1 VRKCVR
7 KCVRKAGKRGGLSG
21 GSQYAALVYEPQ
33 VPRRRQRI
41 GDLFAGVGYLGRG
54 LGWMARRPGQWLFG
68 LIPAVITLIL
78 VGFALFF
85 LGKYADELGE
95 WVTPFADGWSS
106 GLRSIVRVVAALA
119 IFGTGAF
126 LAMVLFTAIT
136 LLIGEP
142 FYESIAVRV
151 ERSQGAAPPEVETPL
166 VAQLLRG
173 LRDSIIVGAF
183 ALAFG
188 VLFFVLGFIP
198 VVGQTVVPVLAACVT
213 GFFLSGE
220 LTAIALE
227 RRGLRRKARFAL
239 LRKRWLLAVGF
250 GAATVVL
257 FLIPL
262 GAVLAMPGAVA
273 GGTLLAR
280 ERLAPGPGGLPVS
293 AGEPGEH
300 GTRHPM

>member
-1 VRKCVR
+1 VDPST
-7 KCVRKAGKRGGLSG
+7 LPP
-21 GSQYAALVYEPQ
+21 VYEPQ
-33 VPRRRQRI
+33 VRRRQGI

-54 LGWMARRPGQWLFG
+54 LGWVARHPGQWLFG
-68 LIPAVITLIL
+68 LIPAFITLIL
-78 VGFALFF
+78 FGIALYF
-85 LGKYADELGE
+85 LGKNADDLGE
-95 WVTPFADGWSS
+95 WVTPFADGWSP
-106 GLRSIVRVVAALA
+106 GPRGFVRLVAALA

-126 LAMVLFTAIT
+126 LAMVLFTAVT
-136 LLIGEP
+136 LLIGGP
-142 FYESIAVRV
+142 FYEGIAVRV
-151 ERSQGAAPPEVETPL
+151 EQSLGGAPPEVDASL
-166 VAQLLRG
+166 MVQLARG
-173 LRDSIIVGAF
+173 LRDSLVIGIL
-183 ALAFG
+183 ALVFG

-198 VVGQTVVPVLAACVT
+198 LIGQTVVPVVAACVT

-227 RRGLRRKARFAL
+227 RRGLRRKDRFAL

-280 ERLAPGPGGLPVS
+280 ERLAPGAGGWAES
-293 AGEPGEH
+293 ARQH
-300 GTRHPM
+300 GTSHPR

>member
-1 VRKCVR
+1 
-7 KCVRKAGKRGGLSG
+7 
-21 GSQYAALVYEPQ
+21 VYEPQ
-33 VPRRRQRI
+33 VPRRRQRV

-54 LGWMARRPGQWLFG
+54 LSWIARRPGQWLFG
-68 LIPAVITLIL
+68 LIPAVIALIL
-78 VGFALFF
+78 IGFALFF

-95 WVTPFADGWSS
+95 WVTPFADGWSQ
-106 GLRSIVRVVAALA
+106 GLRGAVRLVAALA

-126 LAMVLFTAIT
+126 LAMVLFTAVT
-136 LLIGEP
+136 LLIGGP

-151 ERSQGAAPPEVETPL
+151 ERSHGGAPPEAESR
-166 VAQLLRG
+166 VAAQILRG
-173 LRDSIIVGAF
+173 LWDSIVVGAF

-198 VVGQTVVPVLAACVT
+198 LVGQTVVPIVAACVT

-227 RRGLRRKARFAL
+227 RRGLRRKVRFAL

-250 GAATVVL
+250 GGATVVL

-262 GAVLAMPGAVA
+262 GAILAMPGAVA
-273 GGTLLAR
+273 GGTLLVR
-280 ERLAPGPGGLPVS
+280 ERLAPNAGGPPQS
-293 AGEPGEH
+293 AGRPGEH
-300 GTRHPM
+300 GTRHPA